1 MRGFKRNNMDKKSF
15 YADLEKFKSL
25 DNPEDIAAFE
35 AELVKKHS
43 NLSAD
48 EMMENLGHIDNRL
61 SELEAIVEL
70 GEIADMASMSYI
82 AKKYFNKSRSWLC
95 QRLNGNLVNGK
106 PAHLTEEERKT
117 LAYALEDMSR
127 QFKEKSLSILNG

>member
-1 MRGFKRNNMDKKSF
+1 MKELMEKWRNASTPE
-15 YADLEKFKSL
+15 EK
-25 DNPEDIAAFE
+25 
-35 AELVKKHS
+35 AEIQKQMQALAS
-43 NLSAD
+43 SQTAD
-48 EMMENLGHIDNRL
+48 EAMEGIKAIDNRV
-61 SELEAIVEL
+61 SEIEEVIEL
-70 GEIADMASMSYI
+70 GDIADMASMSYI

-95 QRLNGNLVNGK
+95 QRLNGNMIHGK